1 MKNKILFFV
10 FLLFSSFSY
19 STSLVKLVP
28 SVLLGNL
35 AAYKL
40 YLKSNKLNKAR
51 QYFQNN
57 ALTKY
62 ELFLK
67 MSDED
72 KDKYFKKLAGYSKG
86 KLSEEDLRNF
96 FVSEYIKNTEI
107 MKLQLTRII
116 ACYSAWALSSFLIY
130 KGLDK
135 LGVK

>member
-1 MKNKILFFV
+1 MKNKILLCAL
-10 FLLFSSFSY
+10 LLFSSFSH
-19 STSLVKLVP
+19 SISFVRLVP

-51 QYFQNN
+51 QYFQNI
-57 ALTKY
+57 ALKKY

-72 KDKYFKKLAGYSKG
+72 KDKYFKKLISCPKG

-116 ACYSAWALSSFLIY
+116 ACYSSWALSSFLIY